1 LLGVEKQ
8 GFISMSNQSF
18 NLLSKHRASIAGG
31 ANSRFIDFWIN
42 VYFTLLKPASCI
54 A

>member
-1 LLGVEKQ
+1 
-8 GFISMSNQSF
+8 MSNQSSNQF
-18 NLLSKHRASIAGG
+18 SKHRASIAGG

-42 VYFTLLKPASCI
+42 VFFTLLKPASCI